1 MAMTKRVLVLGGTG
15 RTGSFVIDKALAAGM
30 AVHVLARRPEAV
42 AQTHEAL
49 TVFKGSPENM
59 PELEAAIA
67 GCDAV
72 IATMNNARAS
82 DSPFAKIVNSPTLLT
97 DIFAN
102 VIAAMQKHG
111 ITRVVQLGATGA
123 GDSFEAAPWIFRQ
136 FIKRTNLGVAYR
148 DHEGVEAALAASGL
162 DWTVAR
168 AVGLGKKTGPVT
180 ESYVVNGKSEPKPSM
195 QIARESVAE
204 WMVAALDRSELY
216 GKAPTISVV

>member
-1 MAMTKRVLVLGGTG
+1 MTKRILVLGGTG
-15 RTGSFVIDKALAAGM
+15 RTGSHVISKALAAGIS
-30 AVHVLARRPEAV
+30 VNVLARRPEAV
-42 AQTHEAL
+42 TQKHDNL
-49 TVFKGSPENM
+49 TVFTGTPEKADD
-59 PELEAAIA
+59 LDAAMT

-97 DIFAN
+97 DIFGN

-111 ITRVVQLGATGA
+111 IRRIVQLGATGA

-162 DWTVAR
+162 DWTVGR
-168 AVGLGKKTGPVT
+168 AVGLGKKTGDVT
-180 ESYVVNGKSEPKPSM
+180 ESYVVNGTSQPKPSM

-204 WMVAALDRSELY
+204 WMVAALDRSDLH
-216 GKAPTISVV
+216 GKTPTISVV